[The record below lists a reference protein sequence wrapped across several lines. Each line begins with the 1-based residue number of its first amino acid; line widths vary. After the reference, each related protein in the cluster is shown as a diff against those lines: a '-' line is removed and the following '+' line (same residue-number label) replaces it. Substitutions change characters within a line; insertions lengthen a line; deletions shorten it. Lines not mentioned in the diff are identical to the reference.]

1 MARDII
7 KINEDTIRNAV
18 RKAINEISYGKV
30 DDAYYKSNPFDSLS
44 MKFDEFYEEL
54 TDAEAGLMGNK
65 TFAKVAMLADQI
77 KKILDRKSAQNTN
90 FLHTTAGVDY
100 GAYFNDPK
108 NGDREINQEE
118 LPYLRQNYGRG

>member
-1 MARDII
+1 MAR
-7 KINEDTIRNAV
+7 INEDTIRNAV
-18 RKAINEISYGKV
+18 RKAINEISYGAV

-77 KKILDRKSAQNTN
+77 KKILDRKSAQNSN
-90 FLHTTAGVDY
+90 FLHATADVDY
-100 GAYFNDPK
+100 GSYLNNPK
-108 NGDREINQEE
+108 NADRDMSREE
-118 LPYLRQNYGRG
+118 LGYLRQNYGRG

>member
-1 MARDII
+1 MARQII

-18 RKAINEISYGKV
+18 RKAINEISYGVV

-65 TFAKVAMLADQI
+65 TFVKVAMLADQI

-90 FLHTTAGVDY
+90 FLHATAGVDY

-108 NGDREINQEE
+108 NGDREISQEE
-118 LPYLRQNYGRG
+118 MPYLRQNYGRG

>member
-1 MARDII
+1 MDGVYKPMARQII
-7 KINEDTIRNAV
+7 KINEDTIRKAV
-18 RKAINEISYGKV
+18 RKAINEISYGVV

-77 KKILDRKSAQNTN
+77 KKILDRKSAQNSN
-90 FLHTTAGVDY
+90 FLHTTADIDHK
-100 GAYFNDPK
+100 AYFKDSRND
-108 NGDREINQEE
+108 NREISQEE
-118 LPYLRQNYGRG
+118 MP